1 MTRRVATMLALVGA
15 VSLSV
20 AIAAPTNAAEPVWQP
35 TVNVSPAAAAIQ
47 EPVLAPFNSGLAAVW
62 SQAVGIYSVVHTS
75 ISTDG
80 TTWSS
85 PVAISA
91 PGGEAI
97 SARLAPFSGGIAA
110 IWMRL
115 NGGAYETQVATSAD
129 GTSWTTPVTLSAP
142 GQNTEAP
149 QIIAYNGGLAAIWAG
164 SDGGSAPTRFSTSP
178 NGVTW
183 STPVTISTDTVS
195 GQRMVVSGNTIAI
208 TWFRFNGV
216 DFVVEAITSTDGLSF
231 ATTRVSEI
239 GEQAFEPSIAA
250 YAGGFAIG
258 YYTSDAPNYLA
269 RVSTSATGA
278 TWGSP
283 TTVSLPGQPA
293 VATQIASFGSGLV
306 AVYQANIGNNAVW
319 AVRSTDGLTWGAPVM
334 VSTLGVDSYSA
345 KVTSAGSRVVATW
358 MTEDASSNF
367 ATQAASSSDALTWET
382 PLDLSAPGGNA
393 PFPRVVAFS
402 GGAAVSWGYYTS
414 TGIVQAALLRTPIA
428 TAAVAP
434 AALAATG
441 TDVTVPVI
449 AGLLLLL
456 TGAALLRRRP
466 QVG

>member
-20 AIAAPTNAAEPVWQP
+20 TIAAPTNAAEPVWQP

-91 PGGEAI
+91 PGGEAV

-149 QIIAYNGGLAAIWAG
+149 QIVAYNGGLAAIWAG
-164 SDGGSAPTRFSTSP
+164 SGGGSAPTRFSTSP

-195 GQRMVVSGNTIAI
+195 GQRIVVSGAEIAI
-208 TWFRFNGV
+208 TWFRFDGTDV
-216 DFVVEAITSTDGLSF
+216 VVEAITSMDGLSF

-239 GEQAFEPSIAA
+239 GEQAYEPSITA

-258 YYTSDAPNYLA
+258 YYTANAPQYLA
-269 RVSTSATGA
+269 RVSTSATGS
-278 TWGSP
+278 TWSSP

-293 VATQIASFGSGLV
+293 VATQISSFGSGLV
-306 AVYQANIGNNAVW
+306 AVYHASAGTNAVW
-319 AVRSTDGLTWGAPVM
+319 AVRSTDGVTWSAPIM

-345 KVTSAGSRVVATW
+345 QLAAAGSRVVVTW
-358 MTEDASSNF
+358 MTEDASSAL
-367 ATQAASSSDALTWET
+367 ATQAASSSDALTWEA
-382 PLDLSAPGGNA
+382 PLTLSAPGGNA
-393 PFPRVVAFS
+393 PSPRAIAFS
-402 GGAAVSWGYYTS
+402 GGAAVSWGYYT
-414 TGIVQAALLRTPIA
+414 TNGIVQASLLITPSA
-428 TAAVAP
+428 APAVAP

-449 AGLLLLL
+449 AGLLLALS
-456 TGAALLRRRP
+456 GAALLRRRT
-466 QVG
+466 QKS